1 MEKVTSVELSAAGVT
16 RSDAHGEFS
25 AVKGVYHVTCYGAD
39 GKLKWEEVV
48 PNAVTT
54 EGKNYVLDKAFA
66 GSAFTA
72 TWYVGLIN
80 SGYTPTGS
88 ETYAAKG
95 GTENTGYSQAN
106 RPTAAWS
113 AASSGSK
120 AFSAAAAF
128 SINATST
135 IGGMILVAGSST
147 KGDSTANAGVNVLWS
162 IGNFTGGNRSVINGD
177 TLNVSYTTSIT

>member
-1 MEKVTSVELSAAGVT
+1 MEKVTSVEMSASGLA
-16 RSDAHGEFS
+16 RESAHKEDS
-25 AVKGVYHVTCYGAD
+25 AVRGVYNVECYGAD
-39 GKLKWEEVV
+39 GQLKWSEIV

-54 EGKNYVLDKAFA
+54 EGKNYLLDKGFA

-120 AFSAAAAF
+120 AFSAAATF

-147 KGDSTANAGVNVLWS
+147 KGDSTASAGVNVLWS
-162 IGNFTGGNRSVINGD
+162 IGNFTGGNRSVISGD